1 MELAAL
7 CSVFASLRVLPS
19 RSQFFQYE
27 SVTLSCELHGN
38 LSGWRIRRTIDQGN
52 TTEDCPSS
60 SNRSDSVC
68 FIRELYYW
76 DNGVYWSS
84 LRVLP
89 SRSQFFQY
97 ESVTLSCE
105 LHGNLSGWRIR
116 GTIDQGNTTEDCPS
130 SSNRSDSVCFI
141 RELYYWDNGVYWCE
155 SAEGKCSNK
164 VNITVTALDLILE
177 APVLPVVEGE
187 VVTLGCRNRTSSGF
201 SFFYK
206 NRLLVGNSSTGNWT
220 IERVSKSDEG
230 FYQCS
235 SSGRDYFSPDSW
247 LDVTGERT
255 LLLPYL
261 WFGRLTTG
269 SHRMQKSFA
278 GGSRRAVIV
287 SASGPF

>member
-76 DNGVYWSS
+76 DS
-84 LRVLP
+84 
-89 SRSQFFQY
+89 
-97 ESVTLSCE
+97 
-105 LHGNLSGWRIR
+105 
-116 GTIDQGNTTEDCPS
+116 
-130 SSNRSDSVCFI
+130 
-141 RELYYWDNGVYWCE
+141 GVYWCE

-164 VNITVTALDLILE
+164 VNITVTALDLILD

-187 VVTLGCRNRTSSGF
+187 AVTLGCRNRTSSGF

-247 LDVTGERT
+247 LDVTGERMEKIIFSKGVH
-255 LLLPYL
+255 Y
-261 WFGRLTTG
+261 
-269 SHRMQKSFA
+269 QN
-278 GGSRRAVIV
+278 
-287 SASGPF
+287 

>member
-27 SVTLSCELHGN
+27 SVTLNCELHGN

-60 SNRSDSVC
+60 SSVC
-68 FIRELYYW
+68 FIRELYYM
-76 DNGVYWSS
+76 
-84 LRVLP
+84 
-89 SRSQFFQY
+89 
-97 ESVTLSCE
+97 
-105 LHGNLSGWRIR
+105 
-116 GTIDQGNTTEDCPS
+116 
-130 SSNRSDSVCFI
+130 DS
-141 RELYYWDNGVYWCE
+141 GVYWCE

-164 VNITVTALDLILE
+164 VNITVTARDLILE

-187 VVTLGCRNRTSSGF
+187 AVTLGCRNRTSSGF

-220 IERVSKSDEG
+220 IGRVSKSDEG

-247 LDVTGERT
+247 LDVTGVLSSGET
-255 LLLPYL
+255 PAWPLTPVLLPVVGVCLLFTLMLLFL
-261 WFGRLTTG
+261 WRNLKGKVDRSVSYIDVTITPDVEPRRIRDVEDTSTFYSMLNLAG
-269 SHRMQKSFA
+269 SSQQLDQC
-278 GGSRRAVIV
+278 
-287 SASGPF
+287 